1 MDDDEDAPPLTGT
14 LVDSNMI
21 SLESTAGRPPF
32 DELVEASSNTGYNST
47 GIFLCG
53 PEAMI
58 QSCKSA
64 AGMGCQVT
72 GERLQMFAKGNKFVF
87 YEEKFEW

>member
-1 MDDDEDAPPLTGT
+1 MSAELGSRFLTLTSKG
-14 LVDSNMI
+14 
-21 SLESTAGRPPF
+21 GRPSGEDMILDCKAHCEPGCEF
-32 DELVEASSNTGYNST
+32 DPVST

-58 QSCKSA
+58 ASVKKATGLKCMVA
-64 AGMGCQVT
+64 AEKWQN
-72 GERLQMFAKGNKFVF
+72 FAKKNKFVF